1 MRYATIGFSIVMIL
15 LILMATW
22 DISARNSLDR
32 RSDRQEAS
40 SQFQRTQDRI
50 AAICIDSTSRAKC
63 VAEIED
69 AAEYA
74 NQTQQGLEVQQD
86 MALWAKLTFLAT
98 AAGVVATLYGFLWV
112 RKGIK
117 ANTDAVREAAH
128 ANTIALE
135 QNRAWISVKA
145 RALSDIVLSG
155 TSTTPSFEIELENL
169 GPSPAKDFLVIF
181 SFVKSTDAITN
192 KASFEKFAADHL
204 ASHHNQAV
212 RARTLLAKGVYVEHF
227 DRKLAVEVGRPFW
240 YVLFVSVV
248 YRINGTDRLHQSA
261 FMFDLLFADA
271 QGMPRLIHAKPDMTL
286 KAKNTVFKVGIG
298 GIVT

>member
-1 MRYATIGFSIVMIL
+1 MRYATIGFSIVIFL
-15 LILMATW
+15 LILIATW
-22 DISARNSLDR
+22 DISARNS
-32 RSDRQEAS
+32 SEAQAEYQQAQGQS
-40 SQFQRTQDRI
+40 QRTQDRI
-50 AAICIDSTSRAKC
+50 AAICIDPYSRAKC

-74 NQTQQGLEVQQD
+74 NQTQQGLEVQQE
-86 MALWAKLTFLAT
+86 MGLWVELTFLAT
-98 AAGVVATLYGFLWV
+98 AAGVCATFYGFLYV
-112 RKGIK
+112 RRGIK

-128 ANTIALE
+128 ANRISIE
-135 QNRAWISVKA
+135 QYRAWISVKA

-155 TSTTPSFEIELENL
+155 TAATASFEIELENL
-169 GPSPAKDFLVIF
+169 GSSPAKDFLVIF
-181 SFVKSTDAITN
+181 SFVKSTDAIKN

-227 DRKLAVEVGRPFW
+227 ERKLAVDAGRPFW

-286 KAKNTVFKVGIG
+286 KAENTVFKVGIG